1 MVRYKLAPV
10 LRPPRPFHPPPPPV
24 HRPPLM
30 QFVCS
35 FLLVQRVVVTSR
47 PSRPQ
52 YQKSSVHT
60 TCHVKKKEDVQ
71 HMEPHVHVHCHID
84 TQTQSQMNINHH
96 RSPKTYHRPPHHRH
110 HQHILQQPHTHT
122 HTHTHISHPSTFPE
136 TQRTHLIN
144 IHVLRPPHDSEKRQ

>member
-60 TCHVKKKEDVQ
+60 TCHVKKKERR
-71 HMEPHVHVHCHID
+71 
-84 TQTQSQMNINHH
+84 T
-96 RSPKTYHRPPHHRH
+96 TYGTTCTCTLSHRH
-110 HQHILQQPHTHT
+110 SNSITDEYQSSSLTQNIPSTTSSSPSSTHPTTTTHTHT
-122 HTHTHISHPSTFPE
+122 HTHTHTYPT
-136 TQRTHLIN
+136 
-144 IHVLRPPHDSEKRQ
+144 PPRSPKHNVHT